1 MNTWYFHIGDKDQ
14 TPEEYA
20 KEIKDKINSMVD
32 YNIAWNFAMEYIKKF
47 PKEVLLDQQEFYKKI
62 YEPIRDRFF
71 EELLKNK

>member
-1 MNTWYFHIGDKDQ
+1 
-14 TPEEYA
+14 
-20 KEIKDKINSMVD
+20 MVD
-32 YNIAWNFAMEYIKKF
+32 YNIAWNFAIEYIKKF